1 VAAKASTGTI
11 QIINKSAKRAFISE
25 RPFFIAQIK
34 EVRIL
39 KKDKCSDK
47 EKKRRRKWP
56 YILLLLLHG
65 CGQEKLKHGGPT
77 PCPSSSEIPSPGP
90 SSSSLNDTGSAL
102 LGGSNTP
109 SRQNI
114 LSQLQ
119 KQQVTVTDHV
129 SAQVFFPSGSTGT
142 TGAWTVENPPSNNVI
157 MQCEIICNGKSI
169 AKSVPIYPGQ
179 HIDSLTLSQPVTP
192 GNYNVTATIRYYNKT
207 TKAYLGMADYGIHM
221 SVS

>member
-1 VAAKASTGTI
+1 
-11 QIINKSAKRAFISE
+11 
-25 RPFFIAQIK
+25 
-34 EVRIL
+34 L

-56 YILLLLLHG
+56 HILLLLLLLLLLILLLLHG

-102 LGGSNTP
+102 SGGSSTP
-109 SRQNI
+109 SRQDI

-119 KQQVTVTDHV
+119 KQQVTVTDQV
-129 SAQVFFPSGSTGT
+129 SAQVSFPSGSTGS

-157 MQCEIICNGKSI
+157 MQCEIIRNGKSV

-179 HIDSLTLSQPVTP
+179 HIDSITLSQPVTP